1 MRRSIPRPAAHCI
14 YGLTTC
20 LAPTHCPAMNGA
32 TNNTPSATTSLAPY
46 QGSDVN
52 TIDAMI
58 NIAAPAANFR
68 LLDLGCGDGRILI
81 RALTHHSCAAAVGVE
96 ASLDIKQLADAHVT
110 ASLEPE
116 RRRQFKVVLGD
127 ALDEAISLAEFDVVT
142 MFLLPVG
149 LAAIGP
155 RIT

>member
-1 MRRSIPRPAAHCI
+1 M
-14 YGLTTC
+14 
-20 LAPTHCPAMNGA
+20 
-32 TNNTPSATTSLAPY
+32 
-46 QGSDVN
+46 N